1 MMVRAPQADDWN
13 RILDVANAS
22 VGDVPNAGL
31 QDKWLGNRRD
41 FDGGVQDH
49 FVVTE
54 DGSVVG
60 YGAIENAPDAP
71 PDAYRVFIVAA
82 PTTLA
87 RIGDEMYG
95 RAAGL
100 LARRRAAASWFVEYA
115 ADARFVTFIQ
125 SWGYTETRRFV
136 HDGRQLVVMSKQ
148 HTDESIQT

>member
-22 VGDVPNAGL
+22 VGDVPNAGP

-41 FDGGVQDH
+41 FD
-49 FVVTE
+49 
-54 DGSVVG
+54 
-60 YGAIENAPDAP
+60 
-71 PDAYRVFIVAA
+71 
-82 PTTLA
+82 
-87 RIGDEMYG
+87 
-95 RAAGL
+95 
-100 LARRRAAASWFVEYA
+100 YA

-136 HDGRQLVVMSKQ
+136 HDGRQLVVMSKH